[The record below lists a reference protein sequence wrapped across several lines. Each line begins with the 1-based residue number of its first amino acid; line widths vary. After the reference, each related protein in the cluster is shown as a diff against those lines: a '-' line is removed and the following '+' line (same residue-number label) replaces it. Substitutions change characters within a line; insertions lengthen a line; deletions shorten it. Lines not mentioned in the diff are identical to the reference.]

1 MSPYRNVI
9 TRSIGVTPNCYPDFF
24 VEESRVGD
32 IWLLCSDGLSNYL
45 QDEELLKVAGYY
57 APSEAT
63 RQLIEI
69 ANSRGGRDNITVFI
83 ISVRDFKTP

>member
-1 MSPYRNVI
+1 MLF
-9 TRSIGVTPNCYPDFF
+9 RS
-24 VEESRVGD
+24 
-32 IWLLCSDGLSNYL
+32 LCSDGLSNYL